1 MKIVADENLALVRE
15 LFGGLGTLV
24 TLPGRSIA
32 AADVRDADI
41 LLVRSVTLVNA
52 GLLEGSRVRFVGSAT
67 IGTDHLDTAWL
78 TERGI
83 RWSAAPGCN
92 AASVVEYMVA
102 VLCCL
107 WRDGKLDWENHV
119 FGVVGLGNVG
129 GLLAQTLL
137 RLGLKVLGCDP
148 LRACDGVEQVG
159 VDELIARAD
168 VICLHTPLTRSGPYP
183 TYHFFGRERLQRLA
197 GKVLINAGRGA
208 VVDNGALLALIDAG
222 VVDPGR
228 IILDVWETEP
238 DICRD
243 LLARVRIGTPHI
255 AGYSQEGKW
264 KGSLMVREA
273 LLGFLGNEA
282 PSGMPLGEQA
292 AVRLELDDAS
302 GWDGLA
308 SLVESV
314 YPVQRDHDDLCRE
327 LLLNRK
333 PASAFDELRKGYWP
347 RREFSSC
354 QVRLTGKGDGV
365 MSSRLRSL
373 GFIVAP

>member
-15 LFGGLGTLV
+15 LFGGLGELV
-24 TLPGRSIA
+24 TLSGRSMT

-52 GLLEGSRVRFVGSAT
+52 GLLENSRVRFVGSAT

-78 TERGI
+78 DGQGI
-83 RWSAAPGCN
+83 GWSAAPGCN
-92 AASVVEYMVA
+92 ASSVVEYVVA
-102 VLCCL
+102 VLCRL

-129 GLLAQTLL
+129 GLLAQTLQ

-148 LRACDGVEQVG
+148 FRACDGVGRVG
-159 VDELIARAD
+159 VDELISRAD

-183 TYHFFGRERLQRLA
+183 TYHLFGRERLQRLA

-243 LLARVRIGTPHI
+243 LLARVLIGTPHI

-264 KGSLMVREA
+264 KGSLMVRAA
-273 LLGFLGNEA
+273 LLGFLGREA
-282 PSGMPLGEQA
+282 QPDMSLGLKAETS
-292 AVRLELDDAS
+292 LELDGAS
-302 GWDGLA
+302 GWGGLA

-333 PASAFDELRKGYWP
+333 PAFAFDELRKGYWP

-354 QVRLTGKGDGV
+354 QVRLTGAADGV
-365 MSSRLRSL
+365 MNSRLRSL
-373 GFIVAP
+373 GFIVTP